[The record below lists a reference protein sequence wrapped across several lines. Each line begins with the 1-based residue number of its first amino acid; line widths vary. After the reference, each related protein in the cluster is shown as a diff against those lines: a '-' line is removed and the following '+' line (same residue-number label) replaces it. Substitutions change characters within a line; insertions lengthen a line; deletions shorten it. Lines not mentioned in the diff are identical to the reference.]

1 MFLFTSQSG
10 QQTDKGSRQL
20 NEQNNKHSNSNF
32 PQQNEEGET
41 ERARVFLSANRGAG
55 CLISILW
62 GWHLNRS
69 LVSVC
74 AFVCLCVCASSD
86 KSSRVCPDTLPSAA
100 PSVPQVF
107 LSTQIPSLLARPLDS
122 FPTNSD
128 FIHYLFFAEEVET
141 FESHCRRGQRFSLYH
156 VTKLWGF
163 LLFRESK
170 DNSPESCS
178 LPATQESYL
187 QLPSRL
193 TRRGHIKIAI
203 EWLILTVSA
212 WVLWGKACTQL
223 SNSILE
229 DLS

>member
-141 FESHCRRGQRFSLYH
+141 FESH
-156 VTKLWGF
+156 WGF
-163 LLFRESK
+163 LYIASQLHRAQ
-170 DNSPESCS
+170 NSEDFYFLENAKIILLSPARS
-178 LPATQESYL
+178 LQPRSYL